1 MSEHGTERKELLSPE
16 PDISEGPC
24 ASPES
29 LEHLSG
35 RMYLELAAIGRRR
48 SAIAERMRV
57 IKNVIAGLAA
67 LFGVDT
73 ADSDPGITGGIKMD

>member
-16 PDISEGPC
+16 VDISQGPC
-24 ASPES
+24 ASTES
-29 LEHLSG
+29 LAHLSG

-57 IKNVIAGLAA
+57 IKNVIAGLAV

-73 ADSDPGITGGIKMD
+73 ADSGPGT